1 LIGGAVMSKLKY
13 NLNDYNFLELYKN
26 ESNPRVRM
34 RFLGMQH
41 KQEGKSFVHIA
52 EILKVTRQAVMEW
65 YQWFSEYGID
75 GLYDDQRR
83 GRTPFLARGDEDK
96 FLKELDDLQS
106 KNEGGRATAKDIQK
120 MLEEKFS
127 AKYEHDS
134 VYRLLERLNVVWI
147 TGRSI
152 HPKADKEA
160 QEEFKKK
167 VPRISQRSHT
177 KRYFSR

>member
-1 LIGGAVMSKLKY
+1 MNKLKHD
-13 NLNDYNFLELYKN
+13 LNDYDFLELYKN

-52 EILKVTRQAVMEW
+52 EILKITRQAVMEW
-65 YQWFSEYGID
+65 YQWFLEYGIN
-75 GLYDDQRR
+75 GLYDDQRS
-83 GRTPFLARGDEDK
+83 GRTPFLAREDEGK
-96 FLKELDDLQS
+96 FLKELDALQS
-106 KNEGGRATAKDIQK
+106 NNEGGRATAKDIQK
-120 MLEEKFS
+120 MLEEKFN

-167 VPRISQRSHT
+167 LPRFNNKMSSCRHSI
-177 KRYFSR
+177 K